1 MKQLGTVCMIVCLA
15 LCLGCAAKN
24 NAPPSH
30 PGAASSFDSQTADVL
45 LDTQNVLEGLSAH
58 VSDYPKAVGP
68 LNEARATYTTLKTDY
83 LLWRCTQK
91 DANGNP
97 ITTTLGPNG
106 APCPDIGSQGAVT
119 QATVEADKVKTQQA
133 VAAAQAAETGAKKP

>member
-1 MKQLGTVCMIVCLA
+1 MKHLSTAIMLLA
-15 LCLGCAAKN
+15 LAMCLGCAAKN

-58 VSDYPKAVGP
+58 INDYPKAVGP
-68 LNEARATYTTLKTDY
+68 INEAREYYTQFKTDY

-91 DANGNP
+91 DAAGNP
-97 ITTTLGPNG
+97 LTTTLGPNG
-106 APCPDIGSQGAVT
+106 APCPDVGTQGPVT
-119 QATVEADKVKTQQA
+119 QSMVEADKVRTQQA
-133 VAAAQAAETGAKKP
+133 VATAQAAETGAKKP